1 MPMQTGAAAVPGVG
15 VQGAAG
21 MMNPLLQNFMVP
33 NLPNLLPSMNPNFNL
48 LGANPLL
55 NTMPGMLPMQQNK
68 NDKNPIANFNPG
80 TSILYL

>member
-1 MPMQTGAAAVPGVG
+1 MPMQTGAAAAVPGVG

-48 LGANPLL
+48 LGA
-55 NTMPGMLPMQQNK
+55 
-68 NDKNPIANFNPG
+68 
-80 TSILYL
+80 